1 LPAEPLGRGRY
12 RLLASPGLVEGVA
25 AGDELELSPAEPP
38 GTGSSGEGGQ
48 LCVWVY
54 IPDPPPHHTDARLT
68 QAAAALGG
76 YLDGGNTRLRVL
88 TVPVSAGFARV
99 ESERSARLVG
109 RAGLR
114 HSSTV
119 DTLRSVPAR
128 EGLSLHIEYEITP
141 EDLYAFQWRGVFAS
155 PRGRRAR
162 RNVYLSWLLAVVLF
176 AIVPAIGADGFV
188 ISRISFGFIL
198 VATPFV
204 FLLQWFLE
212 RLVVRH
218 AIRSLIRDE
227 RPGRG
232 QLGRHRVV
240 LGEDGVIES
249 TAVNESRTAWSGVD
263 RVEQS
268 ADYIFIY
275 TSPAAAHV
283 IPKCAFSDLQEADAF
298 FRLARS
304 RKEGAD

>member
-1 LPAEPLGRGRY
+1 
-12 RLLASPGLVEGVA
+12 
-25 AGDELELSPAEPP
+25 
-38 GTGSSGEGGQ
+38 
-48 LCVWVY
+48 
-54 IPDPPPHHTDARLT
+54 
-68 QAAAALGG
+68 
-76 YLDGGNTRLRVL
+76 
-88 TVPVSAGFARV
+88 
-99 ESERSARLVG
+99 
-109 RAGLR
+109 
-114 HSSTV
+114 
-119 DTLRSVPAR
+119 
-128 EGLSLHIEYEITP
+128 
-141 EDLYAFQWRGVFAS
+141 
-155 PRGRRAR
+155 
-162 RNVYLSWLLAVVLF
+162 VVLF

-198 VATPFV
+198 IATPFA

-218 AIRSLIRDE
+218 AIRSLLRDE

-232 QLGRHRVV
+232 QLGRHRLV
-240 LGEDGVIES
+240 LGEDGLVES

-283 IPKCAFSDLQEADAF
+283 IPKRAFSDPQEADAF

>member
-1 LPAEPLGRGRY
+1 
-12 RLLASPGLVEGVA
+12 
-25 AGDELELSPAEPP
+25 
-38 GTGSSGEGGQ
+38 
-48 LCVWVY
+48 
-54 IPDPPPHHTDARLT
+54 
-68 QAAAALGG
+68 
-76 YLDGGNTRLRVL
+76 
-88 TVPVSAGFARV
+88 
-99 ESERSARLVG
+99 
-109 RAGLR
+109 
-114 HSSTV
+114 
-119 DTLRSVPAR
+119 
-128 EGLSLHIEYEITP
+128 
-141 EDLYAFQWRGVFAS
+141 
-155 PRGRRAR
+155 
-162 RNVYLSWLLAVVLF
+162 VVLF

-232 QLGRHRVV
+232 QLGRHRMV

-283 IPKCAFSDLQEADAF
+283 IPKRAFSDLQEADAF

>member
-1 LPAEPLGRGRY
+1 
-12 RLLASPGLVEGVA
+12 
-25 AGDELELSPAEPP
+25 
-38 GTGSSGEGGQ
+38 
-48 LCVWVY
+48 
-54 IPDPPPHHTDARLT
+54 
-68 QAAAALGG
+68 
-76 YLDGGNTRLRVL
+76 
-88 TVPVSAGFARV
+88 
-99 ESERSARLVG
+99 
-109 RAGLR
+109 
-114 HSSTV
+114 
-119 DTLRSVPAR
+119 
-128 EGLSLHIEYEITP
+128 
-141 EDLYAFQWRGVFAS
+141 
-155 PRGRRAR
+155 
-162 RNVYLSWLLAVVLF
+162 VVLF

-232 QLGRHRVV
+232 QLGRHRLV
-240 LGEDGVIES
+240 LGEDGVVES

-283 IPKCAFSDLQEADAF
+283 IPKRAFSDLQEADAF